1 VKLFGVS
8 SQSVVVVTFNMLLL
22 SGKSFFKSQKELKLI
37 FLLASVAWPI
47 WLFIYLLSAKTNFWI
62 ELWSKMRQKH

>member
-8 SQSVVVVTFNMLLL
+8 SQSVVVVNFNMFFL

-37 FLLASVAWPI
+37 FLLASVAWQYGSSYIFYQLKSTFEFNCDP
-47 WLFIYLLSAKTNFWI
+47 K
-62 ELWSKMRQKH
+62 